1 VEPIELFVRAAG
13 GAVGMVARV
22 APGQWG
28 QPTPCAD
35 WDVEALV
42 AHMAGGPRYLL
53 GALGVEDP
61 DQPEG
66 YRAAVRRCAVELV
79 VDGALERRCPSPAGF
94 EWSVADACAGTA
106 MDQLVHTW
114 DLAVAI
120 GADRALDG
128 EAVDAVV
135 ARFLPEMPEIG
146 RAAGIVGAAVAVPAD
161 ATAQVRL
168 LGAMG
173 RTP

>member
-1 VEPIELFVRAAG
+1 MDPIELFARAAG
-13 GAVGMVARV
+13 GAVTMVERV
-22 APGQWG
+22 APEQRAM
-28 QPTPCAD
+28 PTPCSE
-35 WDVEALV
+35 WNVESLV
-42 AHMAGGPRYLL
+42 AHMVGGPRYLL
-53 GALGVEDP
+53 GALGAENPDDADAYRFAVARCVAELGVEGVLD
-61 DQPEG
+61 
-66 YRAAVRRCAVELV
+66 RRCM
-79 VDGALERRCPSPAGF
+79 SPAGL

-120 GADRALDG
+120 GAERTLDG

-146 RAAGIVGAAVAVPAD
+146 RAAGIVGPAVAVPAD
-161 ATAQVRL
+161 ATARDRL